1 MGHTAGAD
9 AVFEGQ
15 WATTA
20 GKKIV
25 KWSNT
30 PVASDNSD
38 TPLGKKTGHIC
49 TGQSLMKYAAHKRN
63 GIELLENCR

>member
-1 MGHTAGAD
+1 MGHTAGAA

-25 KWSNT
+25 KGSNT
-30 PVASDNSD
+30 AVASDNSE
-38 TPLGKKTGHIC
+38 TPLGKKKLVTFVQASH
-49 TGQSLMKYAAHKRN
+49 
-63 GIELLENCR
+63 

>member
-1 MGHTAGAD
+1 MGHTAGAA

-30 PVASDNSD
+30 PVASDNSE

-49 TGQSLMKYAAHKRN
+49 TGQSLMKSAAHKRS
-63 GIELLENCR
+63 GIELLEYCR